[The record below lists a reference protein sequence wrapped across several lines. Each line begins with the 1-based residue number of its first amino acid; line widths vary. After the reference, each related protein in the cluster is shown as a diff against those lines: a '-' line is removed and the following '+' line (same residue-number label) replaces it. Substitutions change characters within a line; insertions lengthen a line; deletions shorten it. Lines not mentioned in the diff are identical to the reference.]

1 MSLPPNFGQAFD
13 LSSLTKPKVDPTTP
27 LPGIEV
33 SVENLSSDILPLSLV
48 RPVIVLM
55 WSPRSAES
63 VEMIKVLGKLQI
75 DFKEAFALAR
85 VDIEAHPQVAQAF
98 QTKAVPYAVAII
110 AEQMVPLFEQS
121 YPEAQVRMVIDKV
134 LTLASEQGIGQAP
147 VEQMEAEEIEAMEAL
162 EAGNYVAAEAA
173 YKKWLSRK
181 PSENLAKLGL
191 AQTQLLMRTE
201 GSDLDTVISESTKNP
216 GDIALQLKAA
226 DVEMVNGGVEAAFT
240 RLLHAVRATSGD
252 DRTKVKN
259 HLLNLFA
266 LVDPSD
272 PRLVAARK
280 ELASA
285 LFSEKH

>member
-13 LSSLTKPKVDPTTP
+13 LSSLTKPKVDPSTP

-48 RPVIVLM
+48 RPVIVVM
-55 WSPRSAES
+55 WTPRSAES
-63 VEMIKVLGKLQI
+63 ADMVKILGKLEVDYKQ
-75 DFKEAFALAR
+75 AFALAR
-85 VDIEAHPQVAQAF
+85 VDIEAHPQVGQAF
-98 QTKAVPYAVAII
+98 QTKSIPYAVAII

-134 LTLASEQGIGQAP
+134 LALAAEQGISQAP
-147 VEQMEAEEIEAMEAL
+147 VEQMEAEEIEALDAL
-162 EAGNYVAAEAA
+162 EAGNYPAAEAA
-173 YKKWLSRK
+173 YKKWLARK
-181 PSENLAKLGL
+181 PSENFAKLGL

-201 GSDLDTVISESTKNP
+201 GLELDTVITESTKNP
-216 GDIALQLKAA
+216 SDIALQLKAA

-240 RLLHAVRATSGD
+240 RLLHAVRATAGD
-252 DRTKVKN
+252 DRAKVKD

-266 LVDPSD
+266 LVDPTD

-285 LFSEKH
+285 LF

>member
-13 LSSLTKPKVDPTTP
+13 LSSLTKPKVDPSTP
-27 LPGIEV
+27 MAGIEV
-33 SVENLSSDILPLSLV
+33 SVENLSSEILPLSLV

-55 WSPRSAES
+55 WSPRSPES
-63 VEMIKVLGKLQI
+63 VEMIKVLGKLEI
-75 DFKEAFALAR
+75 DYKEAFSLAR

-98 QTKAVPYAVAII
+98 QTKTVPYAVAII

-134 LTLASEQGIGQAP
+134 LTLASEQGVGQAP
-147 VEQMEAEEIEAMEAL
+147 AEHLEAEEIEAMEAL
-162 EAGNYVAAEAA
+162 EAGDYAAAEVA

-181 PSENLAKLGL
+181 PAENLAKLGL
-191 AQTQLLMRTE
+191 AQTQLLIRTE
-201 GSDLDTVISESTKNP
+201 GLELNQMIDESTKNP
-216 GDIALQLKAA
+216 TDIALQLKAA

-240 RLLHAVRATSGD
+240 RLLHAVRATAGD
-252 DRTKVKN
+252 DRNKVKD

-285 LFSEKH
+285 LF

>member
-13 LSSLTKPKVDPTTP
+13 LSSLTKPKVDPSTP
-27 LPGIEV
+27 LAGIEI

-63 VEMIKVLGKLQI
+63 VEMIKVLGKLEI
-75 DFKEAFALAR
+75 DYKQAFALAR

-98 QTKAVPYAVAII
+98 QTKSIPYAVAII

-121 YPEAQVRMVIDKV
+121 YPEAQVRMVLDKV
-134 LTLASEQGIGQAP
+134 LTLASEQGIGEAP
-147 VEQMEAEEIEAMEAL
+147 VEQMEAEEIEALEAL
-162 EAGNYVAAEAA
+162 ESGNYLAAEAA

-201 GSDLDTVISESTKNP
+201 GLELDTVIAESTKNP

-226 DVEMVNGGVEAAFT
+226 DVEIVNGGVEAAFT
-240 RLLHAVRATSGD
+240 RLLHAVRATAGD
-252 DRTKVKN
+252 DRAKVKD

-285 LFSEKH
+285 LF

>member
-13 LSSLTKPKVDPTTP
+13 LSSLTKPKVDPSTP

-33 SVENLSSDILPLSLV
+33 SVENLSSEILPLSLV

-55 WSPRSAES
+55 WSPRSTES
-63 VEMIKVLGKLQI
+63 VEMIKVLGKLEI
-75 DFKEAFALAR
+75 DYKGAFALAR
-85 VDIEAHPQVAQAF
+85 VDIEVHPQVAQAF

-121 YPEAQVRMVIDKV
+121 YPEAQVRMVMDKV

-201 GSDLDTVISESTKNP
+201 GLELSVVIDQSALNPSDIQ
-216 GDIALQLKAA
+216 LQLRAA
-226 DVEMVNGGVEAAFT
+226 DVEIVSGGVEAAFA
-240 RLLHAVRATSGD
+240 RLIHAVRATSGD
-252 DRTKVKN
+252 ERTKVKD

-266 LVDPSD
+266 LIDQSD

-285 LFSEKH
+285 LF

>member
-13 LSSLTKPKVDPTTP
+13 LSSLTKPKVDPATP

-55 WSPRSAES
+55 WSPRSTES
-63 VEMIKVLGKLQI
+63 VEMVKVLGKLET
-75 DFKEAFALAR
+75 DYKGAFALAR

-98 QTKAVPYAVAII
+98 QTKAIPYAVAII

-121 YPEAQVRMVIDKV
+121 YPEAQVRMVMDKV
-134 LTLASEQGIGQAP
+134 LTLASEQGIGEAP
-147 VEQMEAEEIEAMEAL
+147 VEQMEAEEIEAMDAL
-162 EAGNYVAAEAA
+162 EAGNYLAAEAA

-181 PSENLAKLGL
+181 PAENLAKLGL

-201 GSDLDTVISESTKNP
+201 GLELNEVIDQSALNPSDIQ
-216 GDIALQLKAA
+216 LQLKAA
-226 DVEMVNGGVEAAFT
+226 DVEIVNGGVEAAFA
-240 RLLHAVRATSGD
+240 RLIHAVRATSGD
-252 DRTKVKN
+252 ERTKVKD

-266 LVDPSD
+266 LVDQSD

-285 LFSEKH
+285 LF

>member
-33 SVENLSSDILPLSLV
+33 SVENHSSEILPLSLV
-48 RPVIVLM
+48 RTVIVAM

-63 VEMIKVLGKLQI
+63 AEMVKVLGKLEVDYKQ
-75 DFKEAFALAR
+75 AFALAR
-85 VDIEAHPQVAQAF
+85 VDIEAHPQVGQAF
-98 QTKAVPYAVAII
+98 QTKSIPYAVAII

-147 VEQMEAEEIEAMEAL
+147 VEQMEAEEIEALEAL
-162 EAGNYVAAEAA
+162 EAGNYLAAEVA

-181 PSENLAKLGL
+181 PSENLAKIGL
-191 AQTQLLMRTE
+191 AQTQLLIRTE
-201 GSDLDTVISESTKNP
+201 GLELEAVISESTKNP

-226 DVEMVNGGVEAAFT
+226 DVEIVNGGVEAAFT
-240 RLLHAVRATSGD
+240 RLLHAVRATAGD
-252 DRTKVKN
+252 DRAKVKD

-285 LFSEKH
+285 LF

>member
-63 VEMIKVLGKLQI
+63 VEMIKVLGKLEV
-75 DFKEAFALAR
+75 DYKGAFALAR

-121 YPEAQVRMVIDKV
+121 YPEAQVRMVMDKI

-147 VEQMEAEEIEAMEAL
+147 VEQMEAEEIEAMDAL

-201 GSDLDTVISESTKNP
+201 GLELSEVIDQSALNP
-216 GDIALQLKAA
+216 SDIALQLKAA
-226 DVEMVNGGVEAAFT
+226 DVEIVNGGVEAAFA
-240 RLLHAVRATSGD
+240 RLIHAVRATSGEE
-252 DRTKVKN
+252 RTKVKD

-266 LVDPSD
+266 LVDQSD

-285 LFSEKH
+285 LF

>member
-13 LSSLTKPKVDPTTP
+13 LSSLTKPKVDPTIP

-33 SVENLSSDILPLSLV
+33 SVENLSSEILPLSLV

-63 VEMIKVLGKLQI
+63 AEMVKVLGKLEVDYKQ
-75 DFKEAFALAR
+75 AFALAR

-98 QTKAVPYAVAII
+98 QTKSIPYAVAII

-121 YPEAQVRMVIDKV
+121 YPEAQVRMVLDKV

-147 VEQMEAEEIEAMEAL
+147 VEQMEAEEIEALEAL
-162 EAGNYVAAEAA
+162 EAGNYLAAEVA

-181 PSENLAKLGL
+181 PSENLAKIGL
-191 AQTQLLMRTE
+191 AQTQLLIRTE
-201 GSDLDTVISESTKNP
+201 GLELDAVILESTNNP

-226 DVEMVNGGVEAAFT
+226 DVEIVNGGVEAAFT
-240 RLLHAVRATSGD
+240 RLLHAVRATAGD
-252 DRTKVKN
+252 DRAKVKD

-285 LFSEKH
+285 LF

>member
-13 LSSLTKPKVDPTTP
+13 LSSLTKPKVDPSTP
-27 LPGIEV
+27 LQGIEV
-33 SVENLSSDILPLSLV
+33 SVENLSSDILPMSLV

-55 WSPRSAES
+55 WSPRSTES
-63 VEMIKVLGKLQI
+63 VEMIKVLGKLEV
-75 DFKEAFALAR
+75 DYKGVFALAR

-121 YPEAQVRMVIDKV
+121 YPEAQVRMVMDKV

-147 VEQMEAEEIEAMEAL
+147 VEQMEAEEIEALEAL

-181 PSENLAKLGL
+181 PGENLAKLGL

-201 GSDLDTVISESTKNP
+201 GLELNQVIDQSALNPSDIT
-216 GDIALQLKAA
+216 LQLKAA
-226 DVEMVNGGVEAAFT
+226 DVEIVNGGVEAAFA
-240 RLLHAVRATSGD
+240 RLIHAVRATTGD
-252 DRTKVKN
+252 ERTKVKD

-266 LVDPSD
+266 LVDQSD

-280 ELASA
+280 ELARA
-285 LFSEKH
+285 LF

>member
-13 LSSLTKPKVDPTTP
+13 LSSLTKPKVDPSTP

-33 SVENLSSDILPLSLV
+33 SVENLSSEILPLSLV

-55 WSPRSAES
+55 WSPRSTES
-63 VEMIKVLGKLQI
+63 VEMIKVLGKLEI
-75 DFKEAFALAR
+75 DYKGAFALAR

-110 AEQMVPLFEQS
+110 AEQMVPLFEQP
-121 YPEAQVRMVIDKV
+121 YPEAQVRMVMDNV
-134 LTLASEQGIGQAP
+134 LTLASEQGIGEAP
-147 VEQMEAEEIEAMEAL
+147 VEQMEAEEIEAMDAL
-162 EAGNYVAAEAA
+162 EAGNYLAAEAA

-201 GSDLDTVISESTKNP
+201 GLELDIIIAESTKNP
-216 GDIALQLKAA
+216 SDIALQLKAA

-240 RLLHAVRATSGD
+240 RLLHAVRATVGD
-252 DRTKVKN
+252 DRAKVKD

-266 LVDPSD
+266 LVDPTD

-285 LFSEKH
+285 LF

>member
-13 LSSLTKPKVDPTTP
+13 LSSLTKPKVDPSTP

-55 WSPRSAES
+55 WSPRSKES
-63 VEMIKVLGKLQI
+63 LEIVKVLGKLEV
-75 DFKEAFALAR
+75 DYKGAFALAH

-121 YPEAQVRMVIDKV
+121 YPEAQVRMVLDKV

-181 PSENLAKLGL
+181 PSESLAKLGL

-201 GSDLDTVISESTKNP
+201 GLELSAVIDQSALNPSDIT
-216 GDIALQLKAA
+216 LQLKAA
-226 DVEMVNGGVEAAFT
+226 DVEIVNGGVEAAFA
-240 RLLHAVRATSGD
+240 RLIHAVRATSGD
-252 DRTKVKN
+252 ERTKVKD

-266 LVDPSD
+266 LVDQSD

-285 LFSEKH
+285 LF

>member
-13 LSSLTKPKVDPTTP
+13 LSSLTKPKVDPSTP

-55 WSPRSAES
+55 WSPRSKES
-63 VEMIKVLGKLQI
+63 VEMVNVLGKLEI
-75 DFKEAFALAR
+75 DYKEAFALAR

-98 QTKAVPYAVAII
+98 QTKSIPYAVAII
-110 AEQMVPLFEQS
+110 AEQMVPLFEQA
-121 YPEAQVRMVIDKV
+121 YPEAQVRMVMDKV

-162 EAGNYVAAEAA
+162 EAGNYVAAEEA

-191 AQTQLLMRTE
+191 AQTQLLIRTE
-201 GSDLDTVISESTKNP
+201 GLDLEVVIDESTKNP
-216 GDIALQLKAA
+216 GDISLQLKAA
-226 DVEMVNGGVEAAFT
+226 DVEIVNGGVEAAFT
-240 RLLHAVRATSGD
+240 RLLHAVRATTGD
-252 DRTKVKN
+252 DRAKVKD
-259 HLLNLFA
+259 HLLMLFA
-266 LVDPSD
+266 LVDPND
-272 PRLVAARK
+272 PRLVSARK

-285 LFSEKH
+285 LF

>member
-13 LSSLTKPKVDPTTP
+13 LSSLTKPKVDPSTP

-55 WSPRSAES
+55 WSPRSKES
-63 VEMIKVLGKLQI
+63 LEIVKVLGKLEV
-75 DFKEAFALAR
+75 DYKGAFALAH

-121 YPEAQVRMVIDKV
+121 YPEAQVRMVLDKV

-201 GSDLDTVISESTKNP
+201 GLELSAVIDQSALNPSDIT
-216 GDIALQLKAA
+216 LQLKAA
-226 DVEMVNGGVEAAFT
+226 DVEIVNGGVEAAFA
-240 RLLHAVRATSGD
+240 RLIHAVRATSGD
-252 DRTKVKN
+252 ERTKVKD

-266 LVDPSD
+266 LVDQSD

-285 LFSEKH
+285 LF